1 MFVLLSCLHPFQAE
15 ADYYREV
22 HLLDLKYQSKY
33 DEINRK
39 RTQVICV
46 MFGPRVL
53 RCKCHRWSVALMSP
67 VVLRWSIQATRRK
80 MER

>member
-1 MFVLLSCLHPFQAE
+1 MPCLHPLQAE
-15 ADYYREV
+15 AEYYREV

-46 MFGPRVL
+46 VLLGPRVL
-53 RCKCHRWSVALMSP
+53 SWKCRRWSVALMSP
-67 VVLRWSIQATRRK
+67 VVPRWSIQATRRK
-80 MER
+80 MGR